1 MTWRN
6 ANLWK
11 LAIIRCFF
19 WMQFFSAI
27 IVAYFTTVIHL
38 TLSEVLFLNAWFM
51 LASFVIAVFTGALAD
66 FFGRR
71 ISVALACLVSTGGV
85 IGYITA
91 PSFAVLLGVEIVFA
105 FAYTFLNAD
114 EALAIDSLPDEV
126 RGVASSRALSF
137 LEAAKLIGILVGA
150 LSGGFIAQRWGLRAP
165 LIAYCAPIAIAF
177 LVALTL
183 RERRGGTSDGTPA
196 ATQPSRYLA
205 LIRTGFRIFRADSTL
220 QLIAFEAALTN
231 ALVWTL
237 IWLYQP
243 VLQRSGIPV
252 AWFGIVQT
260 TASVAQI
267 AILTNIARVER
278 LFGTL
283 RRFVVVATFIA
294 AAALIAVGMTQ
305 RHFVVI
311 AGIIVAITFGLCRVP
326 LYAAEMNARIPSAQR
341 ATALSVTSMVRTL
354 AIAAVNPLVGY
365 FADRSLSTTL
375 LSLGIALFITATLF
389 IAARGRTTS
398 PAT

>member
-1 MTWRN
+1 
-6 ANLWK
+6 
-11 LAIIRCFF
+11 
-19 WMQFFSAI
+19 
-27 IVAYFTTVIHL
+27 
-38 TLSEVLFLNAWFM
+38 
-51 LASFVIAVFTGALAD
+51 
-66 FFGRR
+66 
-71 ISVALACLVSTGGV
+71 
-85 IGYITA
+85 
-91 PSFAVLLGVEIVFA
+91 
-105 FAYTFLNAD
+105 
-114 EALAIDSLPDEV
+114 V

-183 RERRGGTSDGTPA
+183 RERRGVTGGAPTT
-196 ATQPSRYLA
+196 TEPSRYLA
-205 LIRTGFRIFRADSTL
+205 LIRTGFRIFRADSML

-267 AILTNIARVER
+267 AILTNIARVEHI
-278 LFGTL
+278 FGTL
-283 RRFVVVATFIA
+283 RRFIVVATFVA
-294 AAALIAVGMTQ
+294 AAALVAVGLTQ
-305 RHFVVI
+305 HHFVVI

-341 ATALSVTSMVRTL
+341 ATVLSVTSMVRTL
-354 AIAAVNPLVGY
+354 SIAAVNPLVGY
-365 FADRSLSTTL
+365 FADRSLSSTL
-375 LSLGIALFITATLF
+375 LSLGIALFITAALF
-389 IAARGRTTS
+389 IAARGRRTTS